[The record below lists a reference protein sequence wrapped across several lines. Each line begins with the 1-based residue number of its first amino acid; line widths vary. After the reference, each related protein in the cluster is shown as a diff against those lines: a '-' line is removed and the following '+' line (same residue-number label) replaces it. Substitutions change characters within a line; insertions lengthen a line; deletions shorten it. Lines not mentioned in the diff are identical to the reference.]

1 MGTRYPCMFRGGKA
15 TEGIHPVKVNEK
27 FLAALSGAALLL
39 ALAGCSSDDSGK
51 KLDTWA
57 KGVCDQAAGPAK
69 QIDDA
74 NTAISKVNSGGSPQE
89 VKNADSAAFQQL
101 SNAYKQL
108 AGIFQK
114 AGAAPNGDEGQTFQQ
129 NAVTALN
136 HLSAQYESLKKQV
149 DALNTSDQNK
159 FADGLKGVSDS
170 LTKTTADVQSSIT
183 TLSQGDAGKAL
194 AEQPGCQRVSST
206 ASPTAS

>member
-1 MGTRYPCMFRGGKA
+1 MFRGGKA
-15 TEGIHPVKVNEK
+15 TEGTHPVKVNTK
-27 FLAALSGAALLL
+27 LLAALSGAVLLL
-39 ALAGCSSDDSGK
+39 AVGCGGDDSGK
-51 KLDTWA
+51 KLDDWA

-74 NTAISKVNSGGSPQE
+74 NTAISKVNSGGSPVDVQ
-89 VKNADSAAFQQL
+89 KADSAAFQQL
-101 SNAYKQL
+101 AAAYASL
-108 AGIFQK
+108 AAIFQK
-114 AGAAPNGDEGQTFQQ
+114 AGAAPNGDQGQTFQQ
-129 NAVTALN
+129 NAVTTLN
-136 HLSAQYESLKKQV
+136 HLSAQYEGLKKQV

-194 AEQPGCQRVSST
+194 AAQPGCQRVSGTASPA